1 MYLFDPSRA
10 PPVETGRTASLLFLN
25 DNVDNR
31 DNGKNATCDFL
42 FFGETPTWCFSVGD
56 SVPFLVVVDLV
67 PDCRDG
73 VGVGGGYS
81 AASRTRLSGVMVS
94 RVTVLTSEGS

>member
-1 MYLFDPSRA
+1 MYLFDPSRT

-31 DNGKNATCDFL
+31 DNGKNATCVFL
-42 FFGETPTWCFSVGD
+42 FFGETPTWRFSVGD
-56 SVPFLVVVDLV
+56 SVPFLVVDDLV

-73 VGVGGGYS
+73 
-81 AASRTRLSGVMVS
+81 ACP
-94 RVTVLTSEGS
+94 VTT